1 MRLEFQ
7 PPAVHIYDAPQQEDA
22 ASVTTDISTDDTAR
36 PDAADSAAS
45 QAGRYMLVAAVLFVG
60 GLIVASLAAFQLVL
74 PEIASDLAYTTYGRL
89 APAGRILLI
98 SGWLPLAGIGLGYF
112 VVSQTTD
119 SPLKHR
125 GLVTIAL
132 VVIALGAAASS
143 IAVVAGLSTGV
154 SGQEGPILTR
164 AISVIG
170 FVLAA
175 VVITGTAKQN
185 RDRLGISGWYL
196 TAATWWLA
204 ASALFGLIPLANGTV
219 GSIQAG
225 FASVGLNELFAV
237 STAVG
242 LLYFVFSQISGIS
255 LTEPRP
261 LATLGFW
268 SLTFTWAFMGGS
280 ELIYSA
286 TPNWYETLT
295 IAFAIGTLVP
305 VLAIAADLGLL
316 LKGRTQG
323 IADRASLRY
332 GVVSGLTLAAATV
345 VNLLLVWRATSAVVQ
360 YTTWTPG
367 VSTLVLLGGASF
379 AIFAANSVRRGGN
392 ASAASFHFIWSVI
405 GLGGIAV
412 SLLTGGVV
420 TGFSWIAG
428 PSSQIF
434 DNYGAGYEIAV
445 VSLTPF
451 LWSSAVFSLLYLV
464 AQAVYLLG
472 MHKTSDDNLAVQP
485 QSADYDLEFE
495 GSVRYLT
502 WKRLVW
508 GAAVVWGASAL
519 FTAIL
524 PMMDDTETAASI
536 TADESRTYQAGTPE
550 LAGRNL
556 YISEG
561 CAECHTQS
569 VRPVVTDV
577 GLGAVSVAGDYAH
590 ENPAMITGIR
600 IGPDLTRVASRDD
613 LLDSAA
619 VAKHLADPRSTVEWS
634 TMPSYSYLSDAD
646 IEAIVSYIETLR

>member
-1 MRLEFQ
+1 
-7 PPAVHIYDAPQQEDA
+7 VHIYDAPQQEDA

-242 LLYFVFSQISGIS
+242 LLYFAFSRISGVS
-255 LTEPRP
+255 LTKPRP
-261 LATLGFW
+261 LAALGFW

-600 IGPDLTRVASRDD
+600 IGPDLTRVASRGD